1 VRFVSLRALRRIFLQ
16 GVGLFLAGSVVL
28 TLLFRW
34 VPLPL
39 SSLMVQRQ
47 IAAKWQGDHGYRLVH
62 TWVRLNQISLYAP
75 LAVIAAE
82 DQKFFEHDGFDFDA
96 MGKAWQANQ
105 HRRRP
110 LGASTIS
117 QQVAKN
123 LYLWPGRT
131 FFRKGVEAYFTLLL
145 EGLWPKKRIL
155 EVYLNV
161 AEFGPG
167 IFGVE
172 AASRTYFHKSA
183 ARLTS
188 SEAALLAA
196 ILPSPLR
203 SDLDHP
209 TSYILSRA
217 RHIERQVKLMG
228 GGAYLKQLI
237 RPDKE

>member
-1 VRFVSLRALRRIFLQ
+1 MKNISLRALRRIFLQ
-16 GVGLFLAGSVVL
+16 ALAFILAGSIIL

-34 VPLPL
+34 APVPL
-39 SSLMVQRQ
+39 SSLMIQRQ
-47 IAAKWQGDHGYRLVH
+47 ISAKWQGDQRYRLLH
-62 TWVRLNQISLYAP
+62 TWVSLDQISLYAP

-82 DQKFFEHDGFDFDA
+82 DQKFFDHHGFDFDA
-96 MGKAWQANQ
+96 MGKAWQSNQ

-123 LYLWPGRT
+123 VYLWPGRT
-131 FFRKGVEAYFTLLL
+131 FFRKGVEAWFTLLL
-145 EGLWPKKRIL
+145 EGLWPKWRIL

-172 AASRTYFHKSA
+172 AASRIYFHKSA

-188 SEAALLAA
+188 REAALLAA

-203 SDLDHP
+203 SDLDNP
-209 TSYILSRA
+209 TGYLLGRA
-217 RHIERQVKLMG
+217 TQIQRQMRLMG
-228 GGAYLKQLI
+228 GVVYIKQSVS
-237 RPDKE
+237 PEKK

>member
-1 VRFVSLRALRRIFLQ
+1 MRFVRLRAFRRIFLQ
-16 GVGLFLAGSVVL
+16 GIGFFLAGSIAL

-34 VPLPL
+34 VPVPW
-39 SSLMVQRQ
+39 SSLMIQRQ
-47 IAAKWQGDHGYRLVH
+47 IAAAWQGDGRYRLVH
-62 TWVRLNQISLYAP
+62 TWVNLEQVSLYAP

-82 DQKFFEHDGFDFDA
+82 DQKFFDHDGFDFGA
-96 MGKAWQANQ
+96 MNKAWQANP

-123 LYLWPGRT
+123 LYLWSGRT

-145 EGLWPKKRIL
+145 EGLWPKRRIL

-161 AEFGPG
+161 VELGPG

-172 AASRTYFHKSA
+172 AASHTYFHKSA
-183 ARLTS
+183 AKLTS
-188 SEAALLAA
+188 TEAALLAA

-203 SDLDHP
+203 SDLAHP
-209 TSYILSRA
+209 TGYILSRV
-217 RHIERQVKLMG
+217 RHIERQMKLMG
-228 GGAYLKQLI
+228 GSAYLKQMV
-237 RPDKE
+237 RPEKK

>member
-1 VRFVSLRALRRIFLQ
+1 MRFVRLRAFRRIFLQ
-16 GVGLFLAGSVVL
+16 GIGFFLAASIAL

-34 VPLPL
+34 VPVPW
-39 SSLMVQRQ
+39 SSLMVQRR
-47 IAAKWQGDHGYRLVH
+47 IAATWQGDAGYRLVH
-62 TWVRLNQISLYAP
+62 AWVNLDRISLSAP

-82 DQKFFEHDGFDFDA
+82 DQKFFDHGGFDFDA
-96 MGKAWQANQ
+96 MNKAWQANP

-123 LYLWPGRT
+123 LFLWSGRT
-131 FFRKGVEAYFTLLL
+131 FFRKGVEACFTLLL
-145 EGLWPKKRIL
+145 EGLWPKRRIL

-167 IFGVE
+167 VFGVE

-183 ARLTS
+183 LKLTAK
-188 SEAALLAA
+188 EAALLAA

-203 SDLDHP
+203 SDLGHP
-209 TSYILSRA
+209 TSYLLSRA
-217 RHIERQVKLMG
+217 RHIERQMKLMG
-228 GGAYLKQLI
+228 GGANLKQMVRI
-237 RPDKE
+237 AKE

>member
-1 VRFVSLRALRRIFLQ
+1 MI
-16 GVGLFLAGSVVL
+16 
-28 TLLFRW
+28 
-34 VPLPL
+34 
-39 SSLMVQRQ
+39 QRQ
-47 IAAKWQGDHGYRLVH
+47 ITAKWQGDQGYRLVH
-62 TWVRLNQISLYAP
+62 TWVGLEQISLYAP

-82 DQKFFEHDGFDFDA
+82 DQKFLDHYGFDFDA

-123 LYLWPGRT
+123 LFLWPGRT
-131 FFRKGVEAYFTLLL
+131 FFRKGVEVYFTLLL
-145 EGLWPKKRIL
+145 EGLWSKKRIL

-172 AASRTYFHKSA
+172 AASRIYFHKSA
-183 ARLTS
+183 AKLTS

-203 SDLDHP
+203 SDLQHP

-217 RHIERQVKLMG
+217 RHIQRQMKLMD

-237 RPDKE
+237 RPGKK